1 MRPLLIS
8 VFFVL
13 SVALLSCQGKGGA
26 SVSKL
31 IGLAKESEGSNWLFR
46 VNGVKVTRENLLDEY
61 LLPYRFAGL
70 PDDVM
75 EKISTDIPRKQN
87 YMEMTETQY
96 LTLLDAESK
105 GILEDKDFRVF
116 LRKQIRES
124 VFQYYLVSQLG
135 KGIAVSDDEVAE
147 YYNLNKER
155 FPGGLTAQGEL
166 ELRSFLK
173 EQKLKSKLEE
183 HLKILRKKYKVEN
196 NPAADLFSLK
206 RAP

>member
-8 VFFVL
+8 LFSAVSIFLF
-13 SVALLSCQGKGGA
+13 SCQAKTGG
-26 SVSKL
+26 SVSK
-31 IGLAKESEGSNWLFR
+31 IVGLAKESDGSNWIFR
-46 VNGVKVTRENLLDEY
+46 VDGVKVTRENLLEEY

-87 YMEMTETQY
+87 YVEMTETQV

-105 GILEDKDFRVF
+105 GILEDRDFRVF
-116 LRKQIRES
+116 LKKQIRES

-135 KGIAVSDDEVAE
+135 KGITVSDDEVAE
-147 YYNLNKER
+147 YYNLNKDR

-173 EQKLKSKLEE
+173 EQKLKAKLDE
-183 HLKILRKKYKVEN
+183 HLKILRQKYKVEM
-196 NPAADLFSLK
+196 NPSADLFSVK
-206 RAP
+206 RSP